1 VLHNARFLKI
11 FFYYFFL
18 WILLVVGCI
27 PSDLQEKN
35 ADKVSTSH
43 LMVVATTGMV
53 ADVAKNV
60 GKELVAVETLMGA
73 GVDPHLYKASI
84 RDISKM
90 NQADLVLYS
99 GLHLEGKMSDV
110 LRKFSRRK
118 KAVAL
123 SDGIDPVRLLRAD
136 PESPAHDPHIW
147 MDVSLWSQSI
157 DPVLKAFIQ
166 LDPENANIYRKNAE
180 AYRTKLLML
189 HKECLEKIQQIPKP
203 QRVLI
208 TAHDAFRYFG
218 RAYGVEVLGIQGIS
232 TESEAGLQEINR
244 LVDVIVR
251 RSIRAVFVESSVS
264 TKNIQALVEGAKSRG
279 ADVKLGG
286 ELYSDAMGTP
296 GTPEGTYIGMIRY
309 NVQTI
314 VEGLR

>member
-1 VLHNARFLKI
+1 M
-11 FFYYFFL
+11 
-18 WILLVVGCI
+18 GCI